1 MAKRKILITGGAGF
15 LGRNI
20 ARGLAGAGH
29 DVVVLDNFLFGEKP
43 VDIADK
49 NIEWVV
55 GDVQDQASMSA
66 AADGC
71 DFIFH
76 FAGII
81 GGDMGAE
88 IASAKVIAK
97 AALDNGCAKIVY
109 ASSCAVYGRAAMDTA
124 VTEEQPVELLSE
136 YASVKR
142 QNEVYFASLFETHGL
157 SSVMLRFFNPYG
169 PGQDDRMVIPRFIH
183 RALKGETISVFGS
196 GEQIRDFVFIDDAVQ
211 ATIAAAEKAE
221 GAEIVNIAS
230 GKETSIK
237 DLVTQIIALTG
248 SASTLEFTP
257 APDHRRD
264 IEVERRIGSTVKLE
278 RLTGFVPSTSLRDG
292 LQSTLKSIRERS

>member
-55 GDVQDQASMSA
+55 GDVQDRASMSA

-81 GGDMGAE
+81 GGDMGADYLRE
-88 IASAKVIAK
+88 
-97 AALDNGCAKIVY
+97 DR
-109 ASSCAVYGRAAMDTA
+109 GRF
-124 VTEEQPVELLSE
+124 VHGGGQR
-136 YASVKR
+136 R
-142 QNEVYFASLFETHGL
+142 QQLCEVA
-157 SSVMLRFFNPYG
+157 G
-169 PGQDDRMVIPRFIH
+169 P
-183 RALKGETISVFGS
+183 
-196 GEQIRDFVFIDDAVQ
+196 
-211 ATIAAAEKAE
+211 
-221 GAEIVNIAS
+221 
-230 GKETSIK
+230 
-237 DLVTQIIALTG
+237 
-248 SASTLEFTP
+248 
-257 APDHRRD
+257 
-264 IEVERRIGSTVKLE
+264 
-278 RLTGFVPSTSLRDG
+278 
-292 LQSTLKSIRERS
+292 

>member
-1 MAKRKILITGGAGF
+1 MTKRKILITGGAGF

-29 DVVVLDNFLFGEKP
+29 DVVVLDNFLFSERPAEDERIK
-43 VDIADK
+43 
-49 NIEWVV
+49 WVA
-55 GDVQDQASMSA
+55 GDVQDQASVSSA
-66 AADGC
+66 AGGC

-81 GGDMGAE
+81 GGDMTAE
-88 IASAKVIAK
+88 IASAEVIAK

-124 VTEEQPVELLSE
+124 VTEEQPVEVLSE
-136 YASVKR
+136 YATVKR
-142 QNEVYFASLFETHGL
+142 QNEVYFASLFDTHGL
-157 SSVMLRFFNPYG
+157 SSVMLRYFNPYG

-196 GEQIRDFVFIDDAVQ
+196 GEQVRDFVFIDDAVR
-211 ATIAAAEKAE
+211 ATIAAAENAE
-221 GAEIVNIAS
+221 GAEILNVAS

-237 DLVTQIIALTG
+237 DLVTQIIAMTG
-248 SASTLEFTP
+248 SASALEFTP
-257 APDHRRD
+257 APAQRRD
-264 IEVERRIGSTVKLE
+264 MEVDRRIGSTAKLE
-278 RLTGFVPSTSLRDG
+278 RIAGYVPSTDLRDG
-292 LQSTLKSIRERS
+292 LRRTLDAIGTGE